1 MAATYKNFPLTIPAL
16 LHPSLLLHVQYSIK
30 ILYVPVLIRQ
40 NLSSPSIPGSPIHAH
55 ERKYLHSPWTF
66 WRIFLHIVA
75 LTPGKCSFD
84 STCLQ
89 SVIESV
95 LLSNGS
101 AHFGS
106 ESLRHSQH
114 FIENTEIYLNFYKN
128 CVKFFILKFQLSLML
143 GRILTSVHK
152 QNLFLPVCAANTSNI
167 PATIKRWVLFI
178 IIRHYLGI
186 ADGWNK
192 LRSLK

>member
-1 MAATYKNFPLTIPAL
+1 MFFGLSIPAS
-16 LHPSLLLHVQYSIK
+16 LHPSFELPEKKNILIKQIASKIQLNVHLQVQYSMK
-30 ILYVPVLIRQ
+30 MLYDPVRMRQ

-55 ERKYLHSPWTF
+55 DRKYLHSPCTF
-66 WRIFLHIVA
+66 CRIFLHIVA
-75 LTPGKCSFD
+75 LTPGKCSFG

-114 FIENTEIYLNFYKN
+114 L
-128 CVKFFILKFQLSLML
+128 
-143 GRILTSVHK
+143 
-152 QNLFLPVCAANTSNI
+152 
-167 PATIKRWVLFI
+167 
-178 IIRHYLGI
+178 I
-186 ADGWNK
+186 ASPKSD
-192 LRSLK
+192 